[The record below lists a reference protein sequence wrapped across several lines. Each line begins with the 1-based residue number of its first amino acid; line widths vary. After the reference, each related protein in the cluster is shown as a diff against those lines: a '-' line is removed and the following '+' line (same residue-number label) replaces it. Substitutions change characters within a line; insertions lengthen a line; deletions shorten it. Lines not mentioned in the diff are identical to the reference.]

1 MSDYVFDS
9 TSIDFLSLFNDD
21 YDKEDRL
28 DIVAEQASEQQRVA
42 MKDREDVC
50 ALILASNTVLL
61 SVQGSETV

>member
-28 DIVAEQASEQQRVA
+28 DIVAEQASEQQR
-42 MKDREDVC
+42 
-50 ALILASNTVLL
+50 
-61 SVQGSETV
+61 